1 MDNPVL
7 KAIYERRSC
16 RKYKPLQITDEEL
29 RTVLEAGTYAPT
41 SMGQQ
46 DPYIVAVQQKEMKEQ
61 IIRMNAEVM
70 GTRTDPFY
78 AAPTLI
84 LVFGSTNWKNQIQ
97 DGSLVLGTMMLAAHS
112 IGLAS
117 CWINRE
123 IQMFQTAEG
132 KALMKQMG
140 LPEGIGGV
148 GALALG
154 YPAAPA
160 SQPKPRKENYFRIIK

>member
-1 MDNPVL
+1 MNNSVL

-16 RKYKPLQITDEEL
+16 RKYKSAQITDEEL

-41 SMGQQ
+41 GMGRQ
-46 DPYIVAVQQKEMKEQ
+46 DPYIVAIQQKEMKEQ

-70 GTRTDPFY
+70 GTQTNPFY
-78 AAPTLI
+78 EAPTLI
-84 LVFGSTNWKNQIQ
+84 LVFGSTNWKNHIQ

-123 IQMFQTAEG
+123 IEMFQTAQG

-140 LPEGIGGV
+140 LPEGIGGI

-154 YPAAPA
+154 YPAATAP
-160 SQPKPRKENYFRIIK
+160 QRKPRKEDYFRIIK